1 MSTALEPEA
10 MQSPGRRWAIPA
22 AAVLLLMGLALAFG
36 GNQRPTLQQ
45 GTSYDASSGGFR
57 AAYLLL
63 QELGYAVTR
72 SKRPTGQ
79 GARFVLLPT
88 SPDKVDQL
96 RSWIDRGGLVVLA
109 VDSPLFAK
117 SLGMSVKLEKLPKES
132 GEQKAAGAGI
142 DRLAGGAI
150 EISRPDEEGEVWCR
164 AGGRPAVTIYE
175 QGAGEIWLL
184 NRPEMFTNQ
193 NLKKCDNA
201 VLLSRL
207 ASEVQRRRSGEIA
220 FDEYYH
226 GLRDRP
232 GFYQLL
238 FQPPAVWISAQALVL
253 LALLL
258 WHYVPRFGTLRIT
271 TPARRRSKEEFLD
284 AMAVLLER
292 KGDYQDA
299 YRTTRHAFLRELERE
314 LGLPV
319 GTRRRQLLATAL
331 RGRKRRRAAIRR
343 AIVTKA
349 LPPKVSKTEFVKA
362 LNDLETARHELF
374 QRRNHR

>member
-1 MSTALEPEA
+1 MSTTLEPEA
-10 MQSPGRRWAIPA
+10 MPSPGQRWAIPA
-22 AAVLLLMGLALAFG
+22 AAVLVLMGLALAFG
-36 GNQRPTLQQ
+36 GNQRPTLQP

-63 QELGYAVTR
+63 EELGYPVKR
-72 SKRPTGQ
+72 SKHPTGH

-88 SPDKVDQL
+88 STDKADEL
-96 RSWIDRGGLVVLA
+96 RGWIDRGGLVVLA
-109 VDSPLFAK
+109 VDSPDFA
-117 SLGMSVKLEKLPKES
+117 SALGMRLKVENLPQGS
-132 GEQKAAGAGI
+132 SEQNAEGAGI
-142 DRLAGGAI
+142 NRLAGGAL
-150 EISRPDEEGEVWCR
+150 EVSWPDEEGEAWCR
-164 AGGRPAVTIYE
+164 AGGRPAITIHS

-201 VLLSRL
+201 ILLCRL
-207 ASEVQRRRSGEIA
+207 ASEVERRRPGEVA
-220 FDEYYH
+220 FDEYFH

-238 FQPPAVWISAQALVL
+238 FQPPAAWISAQALVL

-258 WHYVPRFGTLRIT
+258 WHYVPRFGTLRDAAS
-271 TPARRRSKEEFLD
+271 PRRRSKEEFLD
-284 AMAVLLER
+284 AMASLLER

-299 YRTTRHAFLRELERE
+299 YRTSRRAFLHELEGE
-314 LGLPV
+314 LGLPA
-319 GTRRRQLLATAL
+319 GTRRRQLLAAAL
-331 RGRKRRRAAIRR
+331 RGRKRSRAAIRS

-349 LPPKVSKTEFVKA
+349 LPPKVSKAEFVNA